1 MKVCATSF
9 RVWRWVLLAVVVL
22 LVGRHSLLTADPQGP
37 RTPDRYVTK
46 RVVDFLLEGHLT
58 RHPLDE
64 EISKRMLTGF
74 LKTLDPWKMYF
85 YKSDVEAFATRQGD
99 LVQKARKGDITPAY
113 TIFAV
118 YLQRLDERVKLI
130 DQLLAQTQDFT
141 LSEEMVSDPK
151 SAQYPAT
158 PAEAQEVWRKR
169 IKFEIL
175 TMKNDKE
182 KLDDAAIRQ
191 KLSRRYHGLA
201 KRMHQTDGEDLL
213 EMYLN
218 ALTGSFDP
226 HTNYMS
232 PSSLENFEI
241 AMKCELEGI
250 GASLQWVD
258 GYTVVKQIVPG
269 GAAEKDKRLK
279 VEDKIVAVGQG
290 REGEMVDVVDMR
302 LNDVVKMIRGKRAT
316 VVRLEVVSPDSQ
328 QHKIYDI
335 VREKVELKDS
345 EAQSKVFE
353 AGKKADGTPYKI
365 GVIDLP
371 SFYMDMTGARLGL
384 TDYRSTTRDVRRILD
399 EFNRDKVDG
408 LILDLRRNG
417 GGSLTEAINL
427 TGLFI
432 ETGVVVQVKGPDGP
446 PQPYSDNDPGVA
458 WTKPMVVMISKLS
471 ASASE
476 ILAGAIQDYHRGLVV
491 GDHTTHGKGTVQ
503 SMLDIGQELFRAPNS
518 PSMGA
523 LKMTMQQFYRPSGDS
538 TQHRGVVADIEL
550 PAITTHMDI
559 GEADLEYSLAF
570 DRVPAARYPS
580 FPLVDPKS
588 VEELGAQSRERV
600 AKAAEF
606 DKVRRGIARYKDQKD
621 RKQITLNEQQYLEHT
636 KEINAEKEE
645 EKLLNPNPENK
656 GIVRNFYLD
665 EVIAITV
672 DYLNLLAQRGG
683 AQFAGPKVEHQGA
696 ARQ

>member
-1 MKVCATSF
+1 MKVRSTSYF
-9 RVWRWVLLAVVVL
+9 GWRWSFLALVVL
-22 LVGRHSLLTADPQGP
+22 LVGGQPLLMADPQGP
-37 RTPDRYVTK
+37 RASDRYVTK
-46 RVVDFLLEGHLT
+46 RVVDLLMEGHLT
-58 RHPLDE
+58 RRPLDQ
-64 EISKRMLTGF
+64 EISQRMLTGF

-85 YKSDVEAFATRQGD
+85 YKSDVDAFSARQGD
-99 LVQKARKGDITPAY
+99 LAERARKGDITPAY

-118 YLQRLDERVKLI
+118 YLQRLDERVKMI
-130 DQLLAQTQDFT
+130 DELLNQTQEFT
-141 LSEEMVSDPK
+141 SQEEMITDPK
-151 SAQYPAT
+151 LAQYPAT
-158 PAEAQEVWRKR
+158 PAEAQDAWRKR

-175 TMKNDKE
+175 TIKNDKE
-182 KLDDAAIRQ
+182 KLDEAGIRQ
-191 KLSRRYHGLA
+191 KLSRRYHGLS
-201 KRMHQTDGEDLL
+201 KRMHQTDSEDLL

-269 GAAEKDKRLK
+269 GAADKDKRLK

-290 REGEMVDVVDMR
+290 REGETVDVVDTR
-302 LNDVVKMIRGKRAT
+302 LNEVVKMIRGKRGT

-353 AGKKADGTPYKI
+353 AGKKADGSPYKI

-384 TDYRSTTRDVRRILD
+384 TDYRSTTRDVRKILD
-399 EFNRDKVDG
+399 EFNRDKVDA

-432 ETGVVVQVKGPDGP
+432 ETGVVVQVKGPDSP
-446 PQPYSDNDPGVA
+446 AQPYSDNDPGVA

-503 SMLDIGQELFRAPNS
+503 SMLDIGQELFRTPNS

-570 DRVPAARYPS
+570 DRVAATRYPQ
-580 FPLVDPKS
+580 FPLVDAKV
-588 VEELGAQSRERV
+588 VETLAALSRDRV

-606 DKVRRGIARYKDQKD
+606 AKSGRGIARYKEQKE
-621 RKQITLNEQQYLEHT
+621 RKRITLNEKQYAEHT
-636 KEINAEKEE
+636 KDINAEKEE
-645 EKLLNPNPENK
+645 EKLLNPNPDSK

-665 EVIAITV
+665 EVINIEI

-683 AQFAGPKVEHQGA
+683 GQLAGPQIEPRGA
-696 ARQ
+696 AR